1 MPFMSLALRSYV
13 LPQSTPAKERPM
25 AYMCNFSVQDSMV
38 SVLHM
43 TQPSV
48 SNVMAGRLHS
58 NSVSHE
64 ASQDLK
70 QN

>member
-1 MPFMSLALRSYV
+1 MPFMSLALRSHV
-13 LPQSTPAKERPM
+13 LPQPTPAKERAM
-25 AYMCNFSVQDSMV
+25 AHTCTFSVQDGMV

-43 TQPSV
+43 TQPPV

-58 NSVSHE
+58 NAVSHE